1 MLLTEEMGHLVPC
14 FPFYFHHVATQLPA
28 HWETNLPQCGKDLM
42 KPCKIHRFWMFV
54 LCTSLTHTGL
64 LHCIWQP
71 AQQRLS
77 PPRHSKHGFRHSST
91 ARTCMR
97 SVEVSGVYC
106 KKLGT
111 PLAAANLIN
120 YTEGGWS
127 GSVQQVGPGPA
138 LGAGL
143 WPRTEVPLG
152 TSPVYCPAHRWHRGH
167 RTEVP

>member
-1 MLLTEEMGHLVPC
+1 MLSFLLSPC
-14 FPFYFHHVATQLPA
+14 SYTDACSLRDKFAPVWKRLN
-28 HWETNLPQCGKDLM
+28 ETLQNPSILDVCALY
-42 KPCKIHRFWMFV
+42 
-54 LCTSLTHTGL
+54 LTHTGL

-152 TSPVYCPAHRWHRGH
+152 TSPVYCPAHR
-167 RTEVP
+167 